1 MPRLLRLLGYTTI
14 VTGIA
19 SYGIHRKLT
28 ELEEKYPE
36 LPRSTGSKAL
46 RTPQDPSTQHC
57 AYANIYAAQI
67 PLAALQARI
76 PSTKNPTT
84 TELENA
90 WARSVFGSRVLR
102 AEGLL
107 IGMFTNF
114 SLSPCDTGDS
124 DAGFSP
130 YDNGASR
137 LLLNGG
143 LQVQRLP
150 GADEDSNGLLVSM
163 RLPDG
168 PRVFFETIAAWGYPW
183 RLMTCVRHEM
193 SVSVPFEMKGE
204 KFVQVRFATAHD
216 YEIFDAEGGLEKQKL
231 LPAWSMRLHR
241 GFARY
246 VLDSTVE
253 EVKQG
258 IERTRS

>member
-1 MPRLLRLLGYTTI
+1 MSRILRLVGYST
-14 VTGIA
+14 VATGIA

-36 LPRSTGSKAL
+36 LPPSTGSQAL
-46 RTPQDPSTQHC
+46 QTPQDPITQHC
-57 AYANIYAAQI
+57 SYTNIYAATI

-76 PSTKNPTT
+76 PSPKPPTT
-84 TELENA
+84 IELENA

-107 IGMFTNF
+107 IGLFTNL
-114 SLSPCDTGDS
+114 SLSPCDTGAS
-124 DAGFSP
+124 EAGFSP
-130 YDNGASR
+130 YENGAPR

-150 GADEDSNGLLVSM
+150 CADGDSNGLLVSM

-193 SVSVPFEMKGE
+193 SVSRVFEVEGE
-204 KFVQVRFATAHD
+204 KFVQVRFASAHD
-216 YEIFDAEGGLEKQKL
+216 YEVFDVEGGLGQQKV
-231 LPAWSMRLHR
+231 LPGWSMRLHR

-253 EVKQG
+253 EV
-258 IERTRS
+258 ERGG